1 MSQQDF
7 RVTSANIHWCA
18 GFSCAPTPPDLLDIT
33 QWLNDLSPL
42 VAPQAEHS
50 PAGIASDLFV
60 WLYAELHRVA
70 RNHMHRENAG
80 HTLSATA
87 LTYEA
92 WFQMN
97 AQTRTQWQSR
107 SHFLAVASTAMRR
120 ILVKHALAKR
130 ADKRHA
136 VRVSMTAAE
145 HVPANA
151 LGNDVLAIHEALEA
165 FERIDLRA
173 AQVVELKF
181 FGGTENTE
189 VAEALGIS
197 LANVKRDW
205 GLARAWLLRELSNAA

>member
-1 MSQQDF
+1 M
-7 RVTSANIHWCA
+7 RAEL
-18 GFSCAPTPPDLLDIT
+18 PDIT
-33 QWLNDLSPL
+33 EWLNDLALPNQAQQPY
-42 VAPQAEHS
+42 VADDLSNE
-50 PAGIASDLFV
+50 GVNVIANGLFG
-60 WLYAELHRVA
+60 WLYADLHRVA
-70 RNHMHRENAG
+70 RNHMRQENAG

-87 LTYEA
+87 LTHEA

-130 ADKRHA
+130 AYKRHA
-136 VRVSMTAAE
+136 IRVSMTAAE
-145 HVPANA
+145 HVPLAP
-151 LGNDVLAIHEALEA
+151 LSDDVVAIHEALEA

-181 FGGTENTE
+181 FGGMENVE

-197 LANVKRDW
+197 LATVKRDW
-205 GLARAWLLRELSNAA
+205 GLARAWLLRELAKTE

>member
-1 MSQQDF
+1 M
-7 RVTSANIHWCA
+7 RANL
-18 GFSCAPTPPDLLDIT
+18 PDLLDIT
-33 QWLNDLSPL
+33 QWLNDLSPQE
-42 VAPQAEHS
+42 AARAEHLS
-50 PAGIASDLFV
+50 ADVATKIATEAASEVASDLFV

-70 RNHMHRENAG
+70 RNHMYRENAD

-87 LTYEA
+87 LTHEA
-92 WFQMN
+92 WFLMSV
-97 AQTRTQWQSR
+97 QTRTQWQSR

-145 HVPANA
+145 HLPANP
-151 LGNDVLAIHEALEA
+151 LGNDVVAIHEALEA

-181 FGGTENTE
+181 FGGMENLE

-197 LANVKRDW
+197 LATVKRDW

>member
-1 MSQQDF
+1 MRRDQ
-7 RVTSANIHWCA
+7 TNI
-18 GFSCAPTPPDLLDIT
+18 TE
-33 QWLNDLSPL
+33 WLNDL
-42 VAPQAEHS
+42 
-50 PAGIASDLFV
+50 PAQVEPDGDPALASDELFV

-70 RNHMHRENAG
+70 RNQMHRENPG

-87 LTYEA
+87 LTHEA
-92 WFQMN
+92 WFSMS

-136 VRVSMTAAE
+136 IRVSLTAAE
-145 HVPANA
+145 NLPQADLGDDVVAVHDA
-151 LGNDVLAIHEALEA
+151 LHA
-165 FERIDLRA
+165 FERIDPRA

-181 FGGTENTE
+181 FGGMENTE

-197 LANVKRDW
+197 LATVKRDW
-205 GLARAWLLRELSNAA
+205 SLARAWLLRELAAT

>member
-1 MSQQDF
+1 MP
-7 RVTSANIHWCA
+7 AN
-18 GFSCAPTPPDLLDIT
+18 FPDIT
-33 QWLNDLSPL
+33 EWLNDLTPL
-42 VAPQAEHS
+42 EAETVS
-50 PAGIASDLFV
+50 ETPAHIASDLFV

-87 LTYEA
+87 LTHEA
-92 WFQMN
+92 WFQMSV
-97 AQTRTQWQSR
+97 QTRTQWQSR

-136 VRVSMTAAE
+136 VRVSLTAAE
-145 HVPANA
+145 HLAVNP
-151 LGNDVLAIHEALEA
+151 LGDDVLAVHGALEA

-181 FGGTENTE
+181 FGGMENTE

-197 LANVKRDW
+197 VATVKRDW
-205 GLARAWLLRELSNAA
+205 GLARAWLLRELANT